1 MSTAFGLCPIIHFFN
16 IHVADKLLKTEK
28 HSEN

>member
-1 MSTAFGLCPIIHFFN
+1 MSTAFGLCPIIHFFD
-16 IHVADKLLKTEK
+16 IYVTDKLLKTEK

>member
-1 MSTAFGLCPIIHFFN
+1 MITAFGLCPIIHFFN